1 MNEPLVSI
9 LSPCYNV
16 EQYLPQCIE
25 SIINQTYN
33 NLQIVMIDDGSSDGT
48 WNVLLN
54 YAGKDSRIEVCR
66 QENQG
71 VASTRNNLLD
81 KVKGEY
87 VLFVDSDDWI
97 EPDMV
102 EFLVGKSL
110 THRADIV
117 VCGMVKNNAI
127 PCGEYTEELMD
138 QETTIKKFL
147 FHKEL
152 SGSLCNKLVKT
163 SLLQGI
169 RFDARISYGEDA
181 LFCWHVLQRVKTV
194 VQTDRQLY
202 HYRMNANSLS
212 HLNWTPEKK
221 GSGHLVWEAITNE
234 TQTLWPQYLN
244 IAKARFAMEDF
255 WGLYY
260 AAICDYPYDDEIAKR
275 QKHVR
280 NSLSLIKHSGL
291 MSRNKLFFALIIC
304 RRYGFGSFLKMIRK
318 IKGQDT
324 NIQY

>member
-1 MNEPLVSI
+1 MISMSDKPLISLLI
-9 LSPCYNV
+9 PCYNV

-54 YAGKDSRIEVCR
+54 YAGKDSRIEVYR

-81 KVKGEY
+81 EVKGEY

-102 EFLVGKSL
+102 EFLVEKSL

-221 GSGHLVWEAITNE
+221 GSGHLVWERIADDTK
-234 TQTLWPQYLN
+234 QFWPQYFDISETN
-244 IAKARFAMEDF
+244 FAISDM
-255 WGLYY
+255 WQLYY
-260 AAICDYPYDDEIAKR
+260 AIISQYPFDKHIAEL

-280 NSLSLIKHSGL
+280 ENILLILRSNLINFKKKVFVIVVSF
-291 MSRNKLFFALIIC
+291 NYKLC
-304 RRYGFGSFLKMIRK
+304 RFLAR
-318 IKGQDT
+318 
-324 NIQY
+324 

>member
-1 MNEPLVSI
+1 MSYKPLISLLI
-9 LSPCYNV
+9 PCYNV

-48 WNVLLN
+48 WNVIQN
-54 YAGKDSRIEVCR
+54 YAGKDSRIEVYR

-110 THRADIV
+110 THQADIV

-127 PCGEYTEELMD
+127 PDGEYTEELLD

-147 FHKEL
+147 LHKEL

-163 SLLQGI
+163 GLLQGI

-221 GSGHLVWEAITNE
+221 GSGHLVWERIADDSK
-234 TQTLWPQYLN
+234 QFWPQYWDISLTR
-244 IAKARFAMEDF
+244 AALEDM
-255 WGLYY
+255 WALYY
-260 AAICDYPYDDEIAKR
+260 ASISGYPKDYHICFR
-275 QKHVR
+275 QRNVR
-280 NSLSLIKHSGL
+280 NNLRRILRSDMATRNMKLYAFASSISYGL
-291 MSRNKLFFALIIC
+291 
-304 RRYGFGSFLKMIRK
+304 LKYFHK
-318 IKGQDT
+318 
-324 NIQY
+324 

>member
-25 SIINQTYN
+25 SIINQTHN

-48 WNVLLN
+48 WNVLQN
-54 YAGKDSRIEVCR
+54 YAGKDSRIEVYR

-117 VCGMVKNNAI
+117 VCGMVVNETLVTNA
-127 PCGEYTEELMD
+127 YKEEFLTQD
-138 QETTIKKFL
+138 ETIKRFL
-147 FHKEL
+147 FHNEL
-152 SGSLCNKLVKT
+152 KGSLWNKLIKT
-163 SLLQGI
+163 SSLHNF
-169 RFDARISYGEDA
+169 RFDSRISYGEDA
-181 LFCWHVLQRVKTV
+181 LFCWDVLQWAHTIVI
-194 VQTDRQLY
+194 TDRKLY
-202 HYRMNANSLS
+202 HYRMNVNSIS
-212 HLNWTPEKK
+212 HQSFSNKKLTGHKVWTRICE
-221 GSGHLVWEAITNE
+221 E
-234 TQTLWPQYLN
+234 TAERYPQYLP
-244 IAKARFAMEDF
+244 IAQARFCIEATLLLRD
-255 WGLYY
+255 
-260 AAICDYPYDDEIAKR
+260 AAHCGYKT
-275 QKHVR
+275 
-280 NSLSLIKHSGL
+280 LSD
-291 MSRNKLFFALIIC
+291 
-304 RRYGFGSFLKMIRK
+304 IRLL
-318 IKGQDT
+318 QDT
-324 NIQY
+324 IKEYRYRLREVDVTSCKMKIFTYIACRSYWLAGKL